1 MISVKLFVLVALVGV
16 ALAYQPGQY
25 IPKSFYIIDHFGKK
39 SDLVYVRNR
48 RDIMEPLLR
57 IRRGGGSSGAYSS
70 ASSHA
75 SASAGS
81 SAGGSTGGSGGG
93 NLPYYGVDYIPNVAQ
108 GLSQI
113 QGQVQDL
120 LNNIASNA
128 GGGTGAHSF
137 AGSTSST
144 NAGNGA
150 SGPSS
155 GSSYGGLGSGHDAGY
170 NGPVL
175 FSRFGEAEGS
185 GVHVSGEAAGPNAAF
200 SQSSSSVDSQG
211 KIKYSVQSGKY

>member
-93 NLPYYGVDYIPNVAQ
+93 NLPYYG
-108 GLSQI
+108 
-113 QGQVQDL
+113 
-120 LNNIASNA
+120 
-128 GGGTGAHSF
+128 GGTGAHSF